1 VTEWPILPPRSVSA
15 LQAQRLRRWAI
26 AWVSCTKDGL
36 LAFHW
41 KSMMALPKII
51 DYMVVHE
58 LCHLHQRN
66 HTDAFWN
73 EENKGYARLQGT

>member
-1 VTEWPILPPRSVSA
+1 
-15 LQAQRLRRWAI
+15 
-26 AWVSCTKDGL
+26 
-36 LAFHW
+36 
-41 KSMMALPKII
+41 MMALPKII